1 MGERTMEIEY
11 VDRDARRAATLPG
24 AHPSGWTD
32 AEVARLRL
40 IVQCVR
46 AGVVVEDLLSLR
58 SLRLRANNP
67 TGVGR
72 YTTDLS
78 ADRLLTLAFKADS
91 RPITA
96 MLDIVP
102 TERTQEDERSRA

>member
-1 MGERTMEIEY
+1 MEIEY
-11 VDRDARRAATLPG
+11 LDRDARRAATLPG
-24 AHPSGWTD
+24 VHLSGWTD
-32 AEVARLRL
+32 AEAARLRL

-58 SLRLRANNP
+58 SLRLRAIDSE
-67 TGVGR
+67 GVGR

-91 RPITA
+91 RSITA
-96 MLDIVP
+96 ILDIVP
-102 TERTQEDERSRA
+102 TRTDPGR